1 MIDIKDIREQF
12 PALHQEVN
20 GFPLIYFDNA
30 ATSQKPKEV
39 LDALKQYYEGYNSN
53 VHRGAHT
60 LAAKA
65 TDAFENTR
73 ESVRAFLGAKHT
85 EEIIFTKGT
94 TESINLVAY
103 SYGRKFVE
111 KGDEI
116 IISGMEHHSNIVP
129 WQILCE
135 EKKAI
140 LKIIPVKENGE
151 LDYDI
156 YENLITDKTK
166 LVAVAYVS
174 NSLGTVNDIKRI
186 ISKAKEVNA
195 HVLIDGAQSS
205 PHCEINVAELDCDF
219 YAFSGHKMYGPTGI
233 GALYGK
239 KELLEAMP
247 PFLGGGE
254 MIKEVTFAKT
264 TFNDLPYKFEAGTP
278 NIGDTVALKNAIDF
292 VDRIGKKAIA
302 EYELQLL
309 QYATEKM
316 KNIPGVRLVGTAAE
330 KVGVISFLMEGVHH
344 FDLGMMLDA
353 RGIAIRTGHH
363 CTQPLMESYGIDGTA
378 RVSFA
383 VYNTIEEVDIF
394 LEVLQKISDRF
405 AAKASKVV

>member
-1 MIDIKDIREQF
+1 MIDIKYIREQF
-12 PALHQEVN
+12 PAIHQEVN

-39 LDALKQYYEGYNSN
+39 IDALNAYYEGYNSN

-65 TDAFENTR
+65 TDAFEDTR
-73 ESVRAFLGAKHT
+73 ESVRAFLGAKHI

-103 SYGRKFVE
+103 SFGRKFINE
-111 KGDEI
+111 GDEI

-135 EKKAI
+135 EKGAK
-140 LKIIPVKENGE
+140 LNVIPVKGNGE
-151 LDYDI
+151 LDYEV
-156 YENLITDKTK
+156 YESLVSEKTK

-174 NSLGTVNDIKRI
+174 NSLGTINDVKRI
-186 ISKAKEVNA
+186 IAKAKSVNA
-195 HVLIDGAQSS
+195 KVLLDGAQSS
-205 PHCEINVAELDCDF
+205 PHCQINVAEMDCDF
-219 YAFSGHKMYGPTGI
+219 YAFSGHKVYGPTGI

-239 KELLEAMP
+239 KEILEAMP

-292 VDRIGKKAIA
+292 VNRVGKEEIA
-302 EYELQLL
+302 AYELELL
-309 QYATEKM
+309 EYATDQM
-316 KNIPGVRLVGTAAE
+316 KQIAGIKLVGTAAE
-330 KVGVISFLMEGVHH
+330 KVGVISFLMDGVHH

-363 CTQPLMESYGIDGTA
+363 CTQPLMSSFGIDGTA

-383 VYNTIEEVDIF
+383 VYNTKEEVDV
-394 LEVLQKISDRF
+394 LVEVLQKISDRF
-405 AAKASKVV
+405 VAKTSKVV